1 MKGAKQ
7 LASLPTGHRL
17 RQWWGPEPLISNI
30 QARQGRRTLTHRQAL
45 AMQSVSRFLGVV
57 HHSGQWGPLPCGL
70 SLPPGA
76 LPPKHTHKN
85 HFLSAPTFSHFSNP
99 TPLQSLGKART
110 QGTWK
115 RLDQDKVLISREPV
129 AHLVFLRQLRET
141 LYLQLVQLVH
151 LFPAGPRASLH
162 WNRGAHCGRN
172 MRGED

>member
-1 MKGAKQ
+1 M
-7 LASLPTGHRL
+7 
-17 RQWWGPEPLISNI
+17 GPPALWLISP
-30 QARQGRRTLTHRQAL
+30 
-45 AMQSVSRFLGVV
+45 SR
-57 HHSGQWGPLPCGL
+57 C
-70 SLPPGA
+70 PPS
-76 LPPKHTHKN
+76 KHTHRN